1 LAGLDKAHRP
11 GREKR
16 TKTSVGDIVLDYK
29 GELLTVTGML
39 PKPPTPPTLKIK
51 GQTITL
57 AWSQERSDDEALAIP
72 TTGFIVHFCRRPNP
86 FKDGA
91 FPHVTENEAFEEVH
105 CEASEM
111 TVVID
116 KFAYGA
122 PLSDDCDY
130 EVRLSVETIVGRSD
144 WSKPVVGRT
153 LKLPSVASKMMEFY
167 LVNHAM
173 LSVLQQGVTPWELY
187 QSGGKKTLFLGLTV
201 EAERPCTDSR
211 FKTQL
216 AVRLVDVAAEFEPHI
231 LAAHAGDR
239 DKTIVVVFVGS
250 SGYGK
255 STQINAFVSYL
266 LGGEADDL
274 ARIMVIDDRG
284 ANQAQSVTQ
293 HITCYRIRP
302 LSSRFGGK
310 TLLIVDTP
318 GYGDARGFERD
329 AFVTA
334 AMSEFFKTIG
344 HVNAII
350 FTCRANEARTTFLS
364 PVSTYIFSLFAKDVQ
379 SCLRTIYTF
388 SDAGN
393 PLARG
398 SLRALQWPV
407 ENGEVEVNNAAFTIE
422 LDAQN
427 AHKVRDWWLMSVKSQ
442 FRVMRMLLC
451 MPPVPTAASAFVTQ
465 DRLELERK
473 CELAEKKILRTAND
487 AQNLIANMGALA
499 KAVGAA
505 SGEKI
510 LVEEDRSVA
519 KPVLDGMATTLCLA
533 CNWTCHEICT
543 RSDDDDKKYCCVMS
557 DGNCIVCKGRCH
569 WSKHKNAK
577 HIIVTEKHSEWVV
590 PEDLIKRW
598 NANNNTLEGA
608 LLDVMDAYL
617 ELQEE
622 LRKDILYLAQLTE
635 KLMNTA
641 LLHDPSALIN
651 YIETLIQTSRARGGP
666 PEQLM
671 QLTTAKNTLIL
682 VREVKERGV
691 ETTFESQILLQI
703 IRAVRTEMHRRK
715 ELKPRDRA
723 REEEKPCNLYNDLR
737 EKLPPE
743 IQKKAPELL
752 RKEGYFFSGAYYPE
766 NLQAIVKLVQVV
778 LRDGG
783 VVAALAASH

>member
-1 LAGLDKAHRP
+1 
-11 GREKR
+11 
-16 TKTSVGDIVLDYK
+16 
-29 GELLTVTGML
+29 
-39 PKPPTPPTLKIK
+39 
-51 GQTITL
+51 
-57 AWSQERSDDEALAIP
+57 
-72 TTGFIVHFCRRPNP
+72 
-86 FKDGA
+86 
-91 FPHVTENEAFEEVH
+91 
-105 CEASEM
+105 
-111 TVVID
+111 
-116 KFAYGA
+116 
-122 PLSDDCDY
+122 
-130 EVRLSVETIVGRSD
+130 
-144 WSKPVVGRT
+144 
-153 LKLPSVASKMMEFY
+153 
-167 LVNHAM
+167 
-173 LSVLQQGVTPWELY
+173 
-187 QSGGKKTLFLGLTV
+187 
-201 EAERPCTDSR
+201 
-211 FKTQL
+211 
-216 AVRLVDVAAEFEPHI
+216 
-231 LAAHAGDR
+231 
-239 DKTIVVVFVGS
+239 VGS